1 MQGNKERPSKS
12 DSVTDIK
19 NARRVKP
26 AENEAPDTARTLGG
40 WMIALLWIIAL
51 GAATYAAQGWFEAR
65 DERRNGVIVGEDG
78 REQALLLS
86 SNRFGHYR
94 AKGLV
99 NGEEMLFLLD
109 TGATGISI
117 PAEIA
122 DKLNLSRG
130 RASQAITANGTITVY
145 ATRLDTLRIG
155 PFLQRNVQAHINPSM
170 EGEMALLGMSFLRQY
185 ELSQRDGNLTISAP
199 D

>member
-1 MQGNKERPSKS
+1 
-12 DSVTDIK
+12 
-19 NARRVKP
+19 
-26 AENEAPDTARTLGG
+26 
-40 WMIALLWIIAL
+40 MIALLWIIAL
-51 GAATYAAQGWFEAR
+51 GAATYAAQSWFKAR
-65 DERRNGVIVGEDG
+65 DERRNGVIISEDG

-86 SNRFGHYR
+86 SNRFGQYR
-94 AKGLV
+94 TRGLA
-99 NGEEMLFLLD
+99 NGEEVLFLLD
-109 TGATGISI
+109 TGASGISI

-122 DKLNLSRG
+122 KKLNLSRG

-185 ELSQRDGNLTISAP
+185 ELSQRDGELTISPP